1 MILLRWL
8 LNALI
13 LLLVSYIVPGI
24 HFANNWSLFIT
35 VVIFGLVNALVRPLV
50 ILLTLP
56 VNILTFGF
64 LTLIINALMFW
75 LTSSIVKGFEVENFW
90 AAFWGALVYW
100 LFTMLINSFDP
111 KDKVTKAKIV
121 KGKK

>member
-1 MILLRWL
+1 MLFLRWL

-13 LLLVSYIVPGI
+13 LLMVSYIVPGI
-24 HFANNWSLFIT
+24 HFTNSWSLMLT
-35 VVIFGLVNALVRPLV
+35 VVIFGLINALIRPLV
-50 ILLTLP
+50 IILTLP
-56 VNILTFGF
+56 INILTLGL

-100 LFTMLINSFDP
+100 LFVLLIDSLG
-111 KDKVTKAKIV
+111 KDNKVTKAKTL
-121 KGKK
+121 KH